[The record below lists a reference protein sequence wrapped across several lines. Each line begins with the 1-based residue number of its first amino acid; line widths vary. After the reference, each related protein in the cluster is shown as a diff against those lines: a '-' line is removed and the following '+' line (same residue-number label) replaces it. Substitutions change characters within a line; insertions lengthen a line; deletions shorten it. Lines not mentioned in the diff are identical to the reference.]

1 MVSVPSAVNPGLC
14 CLLYLSAVSRTK
26 WVIRVDS
33 CPFVVE
39 TPLLSAAGITR
50 FHRFTMQ
57 VRGNVGEDLTT
68 NEHEFPRMPDE
79 ETFFVGWKSV

>member
-1 MVSVPSAVNPGLC
+1 MGRMVRMGRALVIAVC
-14 CLLYLSAVSRTK
+14 FSIFVF
-26 WVIRVDS
+26 IRVDS